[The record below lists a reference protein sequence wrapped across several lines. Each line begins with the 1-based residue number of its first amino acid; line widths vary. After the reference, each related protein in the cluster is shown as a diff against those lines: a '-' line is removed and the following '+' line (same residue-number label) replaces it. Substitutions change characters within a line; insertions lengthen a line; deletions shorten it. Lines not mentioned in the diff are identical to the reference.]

1 MLFEGC
7 DHHLVTLS
15 VQEAAM
21 QLEDLRQIHDGYDHI
36 YLSPHLDDAALSCGG
51 AIARHANAGA
61 RVLVVTLC
69 TAAPPP
75 AGPFSDF
82 ADAVHQSWGLAP
94 AEVISARLREDDLA
108 LARLDA
114 DTYRA
119 GLLDAIYRRPDAYNS
134 RAALFGTPAPDD
146 SLLYS
151 TRQLIAA
158 LRGRVPRAT
167 FYAPLGVGNHVDHQI
182 VYAAA
187 HDAAAAVV
195 AFYEDF
201 PYMLWAGAF
210 EQRMRAIGQ
219 PFVASTIDI
228 DTTLTRKIG
237 AISAY
242 VSQLSSLFEEPAA
255 LARIVGEYAENLRP
269 ESGTYGERVWLRD
282 IQ

>member
-1 MLFEGC
+1 
-7 DHHLVTLS
+7 
-15 VQEAAM
+15 M
-21 QLEDLRQIHDGYDHI
+21 QFEDLRQIHDGYDHI

-69 TAAPPP
+69 TAAPPD
-75 AGPFSDF
+75 GPFSDF
-82 ADAVHQSWGLAP
+82 ASAVHQPWGLAP
-94 AEVISARLREDDLA
+94 AEVASARLREDDLA
-108 LARLDA
+108 LARLEA

-119 GLLDAIYRRPDAYNS
+119 GLLDAIYRRPDVYNS
-134 RAALFGTPAPDD
+134 RDALFGVPAPDD
-146 SLLYS
+146 ALLYS

-158 LRGRVPRAT
+158 LHGRVPRAT

-182 VYAAA
+182 VHAAA
-187 HDAAAAVV
+187 RDAASAVM

-210 EQRMRAIGQ
+210 EQRMRALRQ
-219 PFVASTIDI
+219 PFIASTIDI

-242 VSQLSSLFEEPAA
+242 ASQLSSLFEEPAA
-255 LARIVGEYAENLRP
+255 LAQIVTNYAENLRT
-269 ESGTYGERVWLRD
+269 ENGTYGERVWLYD

>member
-1 MLFEGC
+1 
-7 DHHLVTLS
+7 
-15 VQEAAM
+15 M
-21 QLEDLRQIHDGYDHI
+21 QLEDLRQIHGGYDHV

-51 AIARHANAGA
+51 AIARHANDGA

-82 ADAVHQSWGLAP
+82 ANAVHQSWGLDP
-94 AEVISARLREDDLA
+94 AEVVSTRLREDDLA

-119 GLLDAIYRRPDAYNS
+119 GLLDAIYRRPDAYDS
-134 RAALFGTPAPDD
+134 RDALFGTPAPDD
-146 SLLYS
+146 ALLYS

-158 LRGRVPRAT
+158 VRSRVPLAT

-182 VYAAA
+182 IYAAA
-187 HDAAAAVV
+187 RDAAGGGM

-201 PYMLWAGAF
+201 PYTLWAGAF
-210 EQRMRAIGQ
+210 EQRMRALSQ
-219 PFVASTIDI
+219 PFIASIIDI

-242 VSQLSSLFEEPAA
+242 ASQLSSLFEEPAE
-255 LARIVGEYAENLRP
+255 LARIVGDYAEHLRP
-269 ESGTYGERVWLRD
+269 ESGTYGERVWLHD

>member
-1 MLFEGC
+1 
-7 DHHLVTLS
+7 
-15 VQEAAM
+15 M
-21 QLEDLRQIHDGYDHI
+21 QLEDLRQVHDGYDHI
-36 YLSPHLDDAALSCGG
+36 YLSPHLDDAALCCGG
-51 AIARHANAGA
+51 AIARHTNDGA

-69 TAAPPP
+69 TAAPSPD
-75 AGPFSDF
+75 GPFSAL
-82 ADAVHQSWGLAP
+82 ADAEHRGWGLAP
-94 AEVISARLREDDLA
+94 AEVISTRLREDDLA

-119 GLLDAIYRRPDAYNS
+119 GMLDAIYRRPDVYNT
-134 RAALFGTPAPDD
+134 REALFGTPAPDD
-146 SLLYS
+146 ALLDA

-158 LRGRVPRAT
+158 LHHRAPRAI

-187 HDAAAAVV
+187 RDGAGAVM

-201 PYMLWAGAF
+201 PYMLWDGAF
-210 EQRMRAIGQ
+210 EQRMRAIAQ

-242 VSQLSSLFEEPAA
+242 ASQLSSLFAEPAA
-255 LARIVGEYAENLRP
+255 LAQIVSNYAENLRP
-269 ESGTYGERVWLRD
+269 ESGTYGERVWLHD

>member
-1 MLFEGC
+1 
-7 DHHLVTLS
+7 
-15 VQEAAM
+15 M

-51 AIARHANAGA
+51 AIARHVNAGA
-61 RVLVVTLC
+61 RVLVVTIC

-75 AGPFSDF
+75 DGPFSDF
-82 ADAVHQSWGLAP
+82 ANAVHQNWGLAP
-94 AEVISARLREDDLA
+94 AEVLSARLREDDLA

-119 GLLDAIYRRPDAYNS
+119 GLLDAIYRRPEAYNS
-134 RAALFGTPAPDD
+134 RDALFGTPAPDD
-146 SLLYS
+146 ALLYS
-151 TRQLIAA
+151 TRQLIVA
-158 LRGRVPRAT
+158 LQGRVPGAT

-182 VYAAA
+182 IHAAA
-187 HDAAAAVV
+187 RDGAGAVM

-219 PFVASTIDI
+219 PFIASTIDI

-242 VSQLSSLFEEPAA
+242 ASQLSSLFEQPAA
-255 LARIVGEYAENLRP
+255 LAQIISDYAENLRP

>member
-1 MLFEGC
+1 
-7 DHHLVTLS
+7 
-15 VQEAAM
+15 M

-36 YLSPHLDDAALSCGG
+36 YLSPHLDDAVLSCGG

-61 RVLVVTLC
+61 RVLVVTIC

-82 ADAVHQSWGLAP
+82 AHAVHQSWELTP
-94 AEVISARLREDDLA
+94 AEVIRARLHEDDLA

-134 RAALFGTPAPDD
+134 RDALFGTPAPDD

-182 VYAAA
+182 I
-187 HDAAAAVV
+187 HDAARDSAGAVI

-219 PFVASTIDI
+219 PFIASTIDI
-228 DTTLTRKIG
+228 DTTLMRKIG

-242 VSQLSSLFEEPAA
+242 ASQLSSLFEEPAA
-255 LARIVGEYAENLRP
+255 LARIVGDYAENLRP

>member
-1 MLFEGC
+1 
-7 DHHLVTLS
+7 
-15 VQEAAM
+15 M

-36 YLSPHLDDAALSCGG
+36 YLSPHLDDAGLCCGG

-75 AGPFSDF
+75 DGPFS
-82 ADAVHQSWGLAP
+82 ALAEAEHRGWGLAP
-94 AEVISARLREDDLA
+94 AEVISTRLREDDLA

-119 GLLDAIYRRPDAYNS
+119 GMLDAIYRRPDVYNT
-134 RAALFGTPAPDD
+134 RDALFGTPAPDD
-146 SLLYS
+146 PLLYS

-158 LRGRVPRAT
+158 LHSRAPRAT

-187 HDAAAAVV
+187 CDGAGAVM

-201 PYMLWAGAF
+201 PYMLWNGAF
-210 EQRMRAIGQ
+210 EQRMRAIAQ

-228 DTTLTRKIG
+228 DTTLKRKIG

-242 VSQLSSLFEEPAA
+242 ASQLGSLFADPAA
-255 LARIVGEYAENLRP
+255 LAQIVSNYAENLRP
-269 ESGTYGERVWLRD
+269 ESGTYGERVWLHD

>member
-1 MLFEGC
+1 MGA
-7 DHHLVTLS
+7 S
-15 VQEAAM
+15 M

-69 TAAPPP
+69 TAGPPP
-75 AGPFSDF
+75 AGPLSRF
-82 ADAVHQSWGLAP
+82 AQDHYLMWGLAP
-94 AEVISARLREDDLA
+94 ERAMAEREREDDLA
-108 LARLDA
+108 LERLDA

-119 GLLDAIYRRPDAYNS
+119 GMLDAIYRMPEVYVDNDR
-134 RAALFGTPAPDD
+134 LFGTPAADD
-146 SLLYS
+146 SLLYA

-158 LRGRVPRAT
+158 LHGRVPRAT

-182 VYAAA
+182 VY
-187 HDAAAAVV
+187 DAACEGAGAVM

-201 PYMLWAGAF
+201 PYMLKSSAL
-210 EQRMRAIGQ
+210 EQRMRALGQ
-219 PFVASTIDI
+219 RFVASTIDI
-228 DTTLTRKIG
+228 DATLTRKIG
-237 AISAY
+237 AIGAY
-242 VSQLSSLFEEPAA
+242 ASQLGSLFDEPEAM
-255 LARIVGEYAENLRP
+255 ARIITDYAESLRP

>member
-1 MLFEGC
+1 
-7 DHHLVTLS
+7 
-15 VQEAAM
+15 M

-51 AIARHANAGA
+51 AIARHANTGA

-75 AGPFSDF
+75 SGPFSDF
-82 ADAVHQSWGLAP
+82 ANAVHQSWGLAP
-94 AEVISARLREDDLA
+94 AEVVNVRLHEDDLA

-134 RAALFGTPAPDD
+134 RDALFGTPAPDD

-151 TRQLIAA
+151 TRQLI
-158 LRGRVPRAT
+158 
-167 FYAPLGVGNHVDHQI
+167 YAPLGVGNHVDHQI

-187 HDAAAAVV
+187 RDGAGAVM

-219 PFVASTIDI
+219 PFIASTIDI
-228 DTTLTRKIG
+228 DTTLARKIG

-242 VSQLSSLFEEPAA
+242 ASQLSSLFEEPAA
-255 LARIVGEYAENLRP
+255 FARIVTDYAENLRP
-269 ESGTYGERVWLRD
+269 KSGTYGERVWLRN

>member
-1 MLFEGC
+1 MR
-7 DHHLVTLS
+7 V
-15 VQEAAM
+15 AM
-21 QLEDLRQIHDGYDHI
+21 QIEDLRQIHDGYDHV
-36 YLSPHLDDAALSCGG
+36 YLAPHLDDAALSCGG

-69 TAAPPP
+69 TATPPP
-75 AGPFSDF
+75 DGPFSPL
-82 ADAVHQSWGLAP
+82 AQAEHRGWGLAP
-94 AEVISARLREDDLA
+94 AEVISTRLREDDLA

-119 GLLDAIYRRPDAYNS
+119 GLLDAIYRRPDAYNT
-134 RAALFGTPAPDD
+134 RDALFGTPAPDD
-146 SLLYS
+146 ALLDA

-158 LRGRVPRAT
+158 LHARVPRAT

-182 VYAAA
+182 VYTAACDGA
-187 HDAAAAVV
+187 GAVM

-201 PYMLWAGAF
+201 PYMLWEGAF
-210 EQRMRAIGQ
+210 EQRMRALGQ
-219 PFVASTIDI
+219 PFIASTIDI
-228 DTTLTRKIG
+228 DSTLTRKIG

-242 VSQLSSLFEEPAA
+242 ASQLRSLFDQPEEMAQIVSQ
-255 LARIVGEYAENLRP
+255 YAENLRP

>member
-1 MLFEGC
+1 
-7 DHHLVTLS
+7 
-15 VQEAAM
+15 M

-61 RVLVVTLC
+61 RVLVVTIC
-69 TAAPPP
+69 TAAPPSD
-75 AGPFSDF
+75 GPFSDF
-82 ADAVHQSWGLAP
+82 ANEVHQSWGLAP
-94 AEVISARLREDDLA
+94 AEVIGARLREDDLA

-134 RAALFGTPAPDD
+134 RDALFGPPAPDD
-146 SLLYS
+146 ALLYS
-151 TRQLIAA
+151 THQLIAA

-182 VYAAA
+182 VYTAARDGA
-187 HDAAAAVV
+187 GAVM

-201 PYMLWAGAF
+201 PYMLWDGAF
-210 EQRMRAIGQ
+210 EQRMRAIAQ
-219 PFVASTIDI
+219 PFVASTINI
-228 DTTLTRKIG
+228 DTTLMRKIG

-242 VSQLSSLFEEPAA
+242 ASQLSSLFAQPAA
-255 LARIVGEYAENLRP
+255 LAQIVSAYAENLRP
-269 ESGTYGERVWLRD
+269 ESGTYGERVWLHD

>member
-1 MLFEGC
+1 
-7 DHHLVTLS
+7 
-15 VQEAAM
+15 M
-21 QLEDLRQIHDGYDHI
+21 QIEDLRQIHDGYDHI

-69 TAAPPP
+69 TAAPPS

-82 ADAVHQSWGLAP
+82 ASAVHQAWGLAP
-94 AEVISARLREDDLA
+94 AEVINARLREDDLA

-134 RAALFGTPAPDD
+134 RDALFGTPAPDD
-146 SLLYS
+146 DLLFS

-158 LRGRVPRAT
+158 LHGRVPRAT

-187 HDAAAAVV
+187 REGAGAVT

-201 PYMLWAGAF
+201 PYMLWDGAF
-210 EQRMRAIGQ
+210 EQRMRVIGL
-219 PFVASTIDI
+219 PFISSTIDI
-228 DTTLTRKIG
+228 DTTLARKIG

-242 VSQLSSLFEEPAA
+242 ASQLSSLFEQPAA
-255 LARIVGEYAENLRP
+255 LAQIVGDYAEHLRP

-282 IQ
+282 FQ

>member
-1 MLFEGC
+1 
-7 DHHLVTLS
+7 
-15 VQEAAM
+15 M

-61 RVLVVTLC
+61 RVLVVTIC

-75 AGPFSDF
+75 DALFSDF
-82 ADAVHQSWGLAP
+82 ATAVHQPWGLAP

-134 RAALFGTPAPDD
+134 RDALFGTPAPDD
-146 SLLYS
+146 ALLYS

-158 LRGRVPRAT
+158 LHDRVPRAT

-182 VYAAA
+182 IHVAARDGA
-187 HDAAAAVV
+187 GAVV

-219 PFVASTIDI
+219 RFVASTIDI
-228 DTTLTRKIG
+228 DSTLARKIG

-242 VSQLSSLFEEPAA
+242 ASQLSSLFEEPAA
-255 LARIVGEYAENLRP
+255 FAQIVTDYAENLRP
-269 ESGTYGERVWLRD
+269 ESGTYGERVWLRN

>member
-1 MLFEGC
+1 
-7 DHHLVTLS
+7 
-15 VQEAAM
+15 M

-51 AIARHANAGA
+51 AIARHTNAGA

-75 AGPFSDF
+75 DGPFSRF
-82 ADAVHQSWGLAP
+82 AQDHHLMWGLAP
-94 AEVISARLREDDLA
+94 ERAMAERQREDDLA
-108 LARLDA
+108 LERLDA

-119 GLLDAIYRRPDAYNS
+119 GLLDAIYRMPEVYTDNDR
-134 RAALFGTPAPDD
+134 LFCTPAPDD

-158 LRGRVPRAT
+158 LHSRAPRAT

-182 VYAAA
+182 VYT
-187 HDAAAAVV
+187 AVCEGTGTAM

-201 PYMLWAGAF
+201 PYVLWAGAF
-210 EQRMRAIGQ
+210 EQRMRALGQ

-228 DTTLTRKIG
+228 DATLARKIG

-242 VSQLSSLFEEPAA
+242 ASQLSSLFEQPSA
-255 LARIVGEYAENLRP
+255 LAQIVGDYAESLRP
-269 ESGTYGERVWLRD
+269 ESGTYGERVWLHD

>member
-1 MLFEGC
+1 MR
-7 DHHLVTLS
+7 V
-15 VQEAAM
+15 AM
-21 QLEDLRQIHDGYDHI
+21 QIEDLRQIHDGYDHI
-36 YLSPHLDDAALSCGG
+36 YLAPHLDDAALSCGG

-75 AGPFSDF
+75 DGPFSDL
-82 ADAVHQSWGLAP
+82 AHAEHQGWGLAP
-94 AEVISARLREDDLA
+94 AEVISVRQREDDLA

-119 GLLDAIYRRPDAYNS
+119 DLLDAIYRRPDVYNT

-151 TRQLIAA
+151 TRQLIASLHYRA
-158 LRGRVPRAT
+158 PRAT

-182 VYAAA
+182 VYTAACE
-187 HDAAAAVV
+187 AAGAVM

-210 EQRMRAIGQ
+210 EQRMRALGQ
-219 PFVASTIDI
+219 PFIASTIDI
-228 DTTLTRKIG
+228 DSTLTRKIG

-242 VSQLSSLFEEPAA
+242 ASQLRSLFEQPDA
-255 LARIVGEYAENLRP
+255 LAQIVSDYAESLRP
-269 ESGTYGERVWLRD
+269 ESGTYGERVWLRAV
-282 IQ
+282 Q

>member
-1 MLFEGC
+1 MTEATC
-7 DHHLVTLS
+7 HLVILS
-15 VQEAAM
+15 SCHGLGASM
-21 QLEDLRQIHDGYDHI
+21 QLEDLRQIHEGYDHI

-51 AIARHANAGA
+51 AIALHANAGA

-75 AGPFSDF
+75 AGPFSDL
-82 ADAVHQSWGLAP
+82 ANAEHQSWGLAP

-134 RAALFGTPAPDD
+134 R
-146 SLLYS
+146 
-151 TRQLIAA
+151 
-158 LRGRVPRAT
+158 VPRAT

-187 HDAAAAVV
+187 RDGAGAVM

-201 PYMLWAGAF
+201 PYVLWTGAF
-210 EQRMRAIGQ
+210 EQRMHAIGQ
-219 PFVASTIDI
+219 RFIASTIDI

-242 VSQLSSLFEEPAA
+242 ASQLSSLFAEPAA
-255 LARIVGEYAENLRP
+255 LARIVGDYAENLRP

-282 IQ
+282 VQ

>member
-1 MLFEGC
+1 
-7 DHHLVTLS
+7 
-15 VQEAAM
+15 M
-21 QLEDLRQIHDGYDHI
+21 QIEDLRQIHDGYDHI

-75 AGPFSDF
+75 DGPFS
-82 ADAVHQSWGLAP
+82 ALAQAEHRGWGLAP
-94 AEVISARLREDDLA
+94 AEVISTRLREDDLA
-108 LARLDA
+108 LEHLDA

-119 GLLDAIYRRPDAYNS
+119 GLLDAIYRRPDVYNS
-134 RAALFGTPAPDD
+134 RDALFGTPAPDD
-146 SLLYS
+146 ALLAAS
-151 TRQLIAA
+151 RQLIAA
-158 LRGRVPRAT
+158 LHSRAPRAT

-187 HDAAAAVV
+187 NDGAGAVM

-210 EQRMRAIGQ
+210 EQRMSALGQ

-242 VSQLSSLFEEPAA
+242 ASQLNSLFKEPAA
-255 LARIVGEYAENLRP
+255 AEQIIRDYAESLRP
-269 ESGTYGERVWLRD
+269 EHGTYGERVWLHTV
-282 IQ
+282 Q